1 MATIVYTRYDLTR
14 LLAMAKKL
22 RIQDDID
29 HWTAELAKLDA
40 EEAADG

>member
-1 MATIVYTRYDLTR
+1 MATIGYTRYGLTR

-29 HWTAELAKLDA
+29 NWTAELAKLD
-40 EEAADG
+40 EKEAADG